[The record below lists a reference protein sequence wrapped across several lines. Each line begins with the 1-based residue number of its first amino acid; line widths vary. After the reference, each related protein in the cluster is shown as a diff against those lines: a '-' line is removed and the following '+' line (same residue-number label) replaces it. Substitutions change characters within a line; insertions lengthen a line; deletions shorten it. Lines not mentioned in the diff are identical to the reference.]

1 MRLTDALQKNG
12 GYANNRSLDTSIEV
26 TGEWGY
32 AAGEQNGSLV
42 VYVVDE
48 QSGVRIRRYPEIGH
62 VASLDDVGRY
72 LGSMVNREWAH
83 EFEPNSW
90 E

>member
-1 MRLTDALQKNG
+1 VCE
-12 GYANNRSLDTSIEV
+12 SFPEV
-26 TGEWGY
+26 TPVLVEILPLLS
-32 AAGEQNGSLV
+32 QNGSLV

-48 QSGVRIRRYPEIGH
+48 QRGERIQRYPEISH

-72 LGSMVNREWAH
+72 LGSIINSEWT
-83 EFEPNSW
+83 EELEPNSW